1 MSASISLL
9 YKRDFNYQKL
19 ILTNKLRSI
28 SDSGNFSC
36 IVINNFLIRPKG
48 IENENEKIQNENEEQ
63 RTLKRKCNKKDG
75 YRQQNVRQRQ
85 KLISIRLWITTS
97 V

>member
-1 MSASISLL
+1 MSASMSVSLL

-48 IENENEKIQNENEEQ
+48 IESILKYINRVYINNKIWQA
-63 RTLKRKCNKKDG
+63 
-75 YRQQNVRQRQ
+75 VP
-85 KLISIRLWITTS
+85 SIYYPR
-97 V
+97 